1 MSRHGL
7 CASVG
12 FLALTLN
19 FAAMGGGAALAQQ
32 AQGDS
37 ANQLQEVVVVA
48 RRTEEK
54 LQSVPLTVTAV
65 TQTELQTQVIQSG
78 VDLQKIV
85 PTLSTILST
94 QATGASYS
102 LRGIRD
108 GVTTYLNEVPASGQ
122 AVNLQLFDLQSVQA
136 ISGPQGTLFGRNSTG
151 GAVLF
156 VPQKPVNKFEGSIE
170 AGYGNYN
177 RREVTGV
184 LNAPLSDM
192 LQVRLD
198 AQITRRDGVVD
209 NLEGPKLQDIV
220 HDAYRIGVMFTPTSK
235 ISDYLLIDYGKVGG
249 HQYASI
255 TEHAGGGY
263 PALVYGPLV
272 AQLQAAATARGVRTV
287 DNNQPDYLKNE
298 EAGFQNVLTYSFND
312 NYSLKYIA
320 SDRESML
327 FMLNSE
333 TSFPIP
339 LVYGQSRNG
348 SHTTTHELQLR
359 GLSLDSK
366 LSWVAGLYYQD
377 ARSSF
382 DNADQLLQPP
392 GTPFSVFTSQSSPGS
407 NASISEAAYAQGTY
421 KLTSQ
426 LSLTAGV
433 RYTQD
438 RQSAVSGS
446 ISPGGVCS
454 LSASVAN
461 VDLATCTEPQSGTFT
476 ATTYL
481 ATLDYQ
487 VAKDVLLYVTTST
500 GYNAG
505 GFNQGV
511 ANDPA
516 TEEYAPEHLTNYEG
530 GIKAEWHVGGIPI
543 RTNLSGFYVK
553 YEDIQ
558 RGINEFIGNP
568 PIDFFGTFN
577 AAAATMYGVQFE
589 YLARPLSFF
598 DLSGTLGYLHTRYD
612 KFAASLGQADATG
625 NAFAQAPEWTYNI
638 SGTFHHDLSF
648 ARVVATV
655 TYSYISEVTFTDSNV
670 NAPFSFQ
677 PGYGLVDASLQ
688 FKNIGGRP
696 IDINI
701 WGKNLTDK
709 VYAVNVS
716 DQSASL
722 GYVTSLLGDPR
733 TYGIS
738 LKYSF

>member
-12 FLALTLN
+12 FLALTVG
-19 FAAMGGGAALAQQ
+19 FGAMGGAAFAQQ

-54 LQSVPLTVTAV
+54 LQSVPLSVTAV
-65 TQTELQTQVIQSG
+65 TPTQLQSEVIQSG

-85 PTLSTILST
+85 PSLSTVIGT

-108 GVTTYLNEVPASGQ
+108 GVTTYLGDVPASGA

-136 ISGPQGTLFGRNSTG
+136 IAGPQGTLFGRNSTG

-156 VPQKPVNKFEGSIE
+156 IPQKPTNKFEGSVE

-177 RREVTGV
+177 RREITGV

-209 NLEGPKLQDIV
+209 NLEGPKLQDIDQ
-220 HDAYRIGVMFTPTSK
+220 DAYRIGVMFTPTSK
-235 ISDYLLIDYGKVGG
+235 ISDYLLVDYGKVGG
-249 HQYASI
+249 HQLASI
-255 TEHAGGGY
+255 TEHAGTGF
-263 PALVYGPLV
+263 PALVYGSLV
-272 AQLQAAATARGVRTV
+272 SQLQAAQDARGIRST
-287 DNNQPDYLKNE
+287 DNNQPDFLKNE
-298 EAGFQNVLTYSFND
+298 TAGFQNVLTYSFND

-320 SDRESML
+320 SLREDMIYI
-327 FMLNSE
+327 LNSE

-339 LVYGQSRNG
+339 LLYGQTRG
-348 SHTTTHELQLR
+348 SSHVQTHELQLH
-359 GLSLDSK
+359 GSEFDSK

-377 ARSSF
+377 NIGNN
-382 DNADQLLQPP
+382 DNALQVLQQP
-392 GTPFSVFTSQSSPGS
+392 GAPFSVFNSQSSPGHS
-407 NASISEAAYAQGTY
+407 EAISEAAYAQGTY
-421 KLTSQ
+421 KITSQ

-438 RQSAVSGS
+438 RQSAISGS

-461 VDLATCTEPQSGTFT
+461 VNLATCTEPQSGTFT
-476 ATTYL
+476 ATNYL

-487 VAKDVLLYVTTST
+487 FTPAIMAYVTTST

-505 GFNQGV
+505 GFNQGL
-511 ANDPA
+511 ANDPSTA
-516 TEEYAPEHLTNYEG
+516 EYAPEHLTNYEAG
-530 GIKAEWHVGGIPI
+530 LKAEWHVGGIPI
-543 RTNLSGFYVK
+543 RTNLSGYYVK

-558 RGINEFIGNP
+558 RNVVKFLGDP
-568 PIDFFGTFN
+568 PISFSGIFN
-577 AAAATMYGVQFE
+577 AAAATMYGVQLE

-598 DLSGTLGYLHTRYD
+598 DLSGSVGYLHTKYD
-612 KFAASLGQADATG
+612 KFAAVDGQADATG
-625 NAFAQAPEWTYNI
+625 NTFAQAPEWTYNV

-648 ARVVATV
+648 ARMVATV
-655 TYSYISEVTFTDSNV
+655 TYSYISSVTYTDTNV
-670 NAPFSFQ
+670 GAPFSFE
-677 PGYGLVDASLQ
+677 PGYGLVDASVQ

-696 IDINI
+696 IDVDF

-709 VYAVNVS
+709 NYAVNIS
-716 DQSASL
+716 DQSASI
-722 GYVTSLLGDPR
+722 GYVTTLYGDPR
-733 TYGIS
+733 TYGVTV
-738 LKYSF
+738 KYSF